1 MTVFSREELS
11 VHWQDSCGC
20 KATLEVDSL
29 TLASS
34 TLILQTKSIAGK
46 HANMG
51 ESKNKWSSKE
61 LRQFRP
67 RSATVSH
74 PPCYTDVCFIAL
86 ISHVEK
92 YRIQPADGFSEE
104 GTLNLTMCA
113 CESVQEHVC
122 VVVHWIITSHKVWEG
137 QIPFWITRSLG
148 LDTQL
153 PHVGYISTGWRG
165 NGVLGNQIYTFL
177 PQCCVS
183 LRYYLLIW
191 VLRNF

>member
-1 MTVFSREELS
+1 MIAWIW
-11 VHWQDSCGC
+11 HNPY
-20 KATLEVDSL
+20 
-29 TLASS
+29 SS
-34 TLILQTKSIAGK
+34 SKTKIRAGQ
-46 HANMG
+46 HANVR
-51 ESKNKWSSKE
+51 ESKNKCTSKW
-61 LRQFRP
+61 QFRP

-74 PPCYTDVCFIAL
+74 PPCCINMYFIAL

-92 YRIQPADGFSEE
+92 CRIQPADGLSEG

-153 PHVGYISTGWRG
+153 PHVGYISTGWRE
-165 NGVLGNQIYTFL
+165 NSVLGIQIYTFL

-183 LRYYLLIW
+183 L
-191 VLRNF
+191 